1 MIDGVKYMKVTTYV
15 CKIPMNMASHNE
27 DSDYDEW
34 GVWGWIWSFI
44 NLFIKTVKMRLKI
57 WQIHETLKLLMITL
71 ENCYCST
78 FCV

>member
-1 MIDGVKYMKVTTYV
+1 MKVTIYIV
-15 CKIPMNMASHNE
+15 CEIPMNMASHNE

-34 GVWGWIWSFI
+34 GVGGWVW
-44 NLFIKTVKMRLKI
+44 LFIKTVKMRSQV
-57 WQIHETLKLLMITL
+57 WQIHETLKIKLLMITL